1 MSQPQV
7 KPPVKVPLYQHQQKA
22 FEFVMRIF
30 HDSEQKPSRPE
41 GGGHNGKDHDHM

>member
-1 MSQPQV
+1 MNSEKM

-30 HDSEQKPSRPE
+30 HADSQPGEHKQ
-41 GGGHNGKDHDHM
+41 GGERNGSGRSHL